1 MVVLVLLMI
10 YLFFIKGY
18 DNSYDDVYE
27 EDTES
32 LSAPGAE
39 KPNK

>member
-18 DNSYDDVYE
+18 DNSYEDMYE
-27 EDTES
+27 EDAES

-39 KPNK
+39 KPSK